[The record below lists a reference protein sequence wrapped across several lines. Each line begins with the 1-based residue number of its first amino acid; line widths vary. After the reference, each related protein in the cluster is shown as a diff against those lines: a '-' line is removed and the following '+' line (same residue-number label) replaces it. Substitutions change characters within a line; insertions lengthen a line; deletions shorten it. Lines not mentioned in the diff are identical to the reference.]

1 MGYTLYRKD
10 RSNQAY
16 GVVRIAVR
24 SELVS
29 SACPDLDTDCEL
41 LWVQIDLTGAKSL
54 HIGAFYRPPDSDVTT
69 LENLNQSLQRLNHRT
84 NGNIWL
90 GGDFN
95 APHINWP
102 LLEVTPLAGT
112 KRQIYQRLNDIS
124 LHHNIEQIIDKPT
137 NNTLDL
143 FLNNNKSALQNFET
157 LPPIGKADHD
167 IVYIEINA
175 RPNRQNTP
183 QRNIFIFRKANWDGI
198 KSKLATLLNCMHST
212 TEQPSI
218 NTQWT
223 VLKTTLLKAMQEF
236 ITQKQIKHKHCLPW
250 VTQRIRKLIRVKYK
264 LHSKLKH
271 NPRTDTKDK
280 YKQARLT
287 LQKETRKS
295 YWAFLENTIDYT
307 SEPNKQD
314 RHTKQKRFWSFIK
327 STGKD
332 SSGISPLRHQGIV
345 HSDATSKADILA
357 EHFSAIYTHEQPG
370 PLPNKGP
377 SSYSSMP
384 DINIS
389 ATGIQHILSNLKPHK
404 AAGPDTIPPTVLKEL
419 SHQSSPI
426 LEIIFNKSLQTG
438 QVPND

>member
-16 GVVRIAVR
+16 DGVLIAVR

-69 LENLNQSLQRLNHRT
+69 LENLNQSLQRLTHRT

-112 KRQIYQRLNDIS
+112 KRQIYQRLIDIS

-137 NNTLDL
+137 RGDNILDL
-143 FLNNNKSALQNFET
+143 FLTNNTSALQTFET

-183 QRNIFIFRKANWDGI
+183 QRNIFIFRNANWDGI
-198 KSKLATLLNCMHST
+198 KSKLSTLLNCMQST
-212 TEQPSI
+212 TEHTSV

-236 ITQKQIKHKHCLPW
+236 IPQKQIKPKHCLPW
-250 VTQRIRKLIRVKYK
+250 VTQRIRKLIRAKYR

-280 YKQARLT
+280 YKQASHT
-287 LQKETRKS
+287 L
-295 YWAFLENTIDYT
+295 
-307 SEPNKQD
+307 
-314 RHTKQKRFWSFIK
+314 
-327 STGKD
+327 
-332 SSGISPLRHQGIV
+332 
-345 HSDATSKADILA
+345 
-357 EHFSAIYTHEQPG
+357 
-370 PLPNKGP
+370 
-377 SSYSSMP
+377 
-384 DINIS
+384 
-389 ATGIQHILSNLKPHK
+389 
-404 AAGPDTIPPTVLKEL
+404 
-419 SHQSSPI
+419 
-426 LEIIFNKSLQTG
+426 
-438 QVPND
+438 